1 MLKFLYF
8 FCFFSLAQA
17 LSAQVEARVH
27 QVFEVK
33 NATKVAI
40 KIDDSKYEV
49 NIKESYSTV
58 IVVEAII
65 MLDNAS
71 PQDIENVIR
80 TGRYNVEMKS
90 KNGVITFTSPEN
102 KTPVVLNGQNAEEYV
117 TYNISVP
124 EYMEY

>member
-1 MLKFLYF
+1 MLKILSF
-8 FCFFSLAQA
+8 FCFWGLAQM
-17 LSAQVEARVH
+17 LTAQVEARIH

-33 NATKVAI
+33 NADKVAI
-40 KIDDSKYEV
+40 KIDDSRYEV

-65 MLDNAS
+65 MLDHAS

-80 TGRYNVEMKS
+80 TGRYNVTMKN
-90 KNGVITFTSPEN
+90 KNGVLTFSSPEN
-102 KTPVVLNGQNAEEYV
+102 KAPVVINGQNAEEFV